1 MAKGTYAAYAV
12 CALLAAGALV
22 LGGCAGS
29 GGAQGGGGA
38 LGDSEKEASTG
49 AVTTL
54 NVPELVAQN
63 PTATIAELIQG
74 RVAGVHVVNGRI
86 TIRGVRSIQGS
97 NDPLIVLDGI
107 PLIVDPFTSHINTH
121 DIQSIN
127 VLKDAASTAI
137 YGSRGANGVIE
148 IKTKKG
154 R

>member
-1 MAKGTYAAYAV
+1 MTTRMKAV
-12 CALLAAGALV
+12 LVLLITGALGV
-22 LGGCAGS
+22 GGCAAS
-29 GGAQGGGGA
+29 GGAQNGDT

-54 NVPELVAQN
+54 DVAEILEEN
-63 PTATIAELIQG
+63 PTATIAELLQG
-74 RVAGVHVVNGRI
+74 RVAGVQVINGRI
-86 TIRGVRSIQGS
+86 RIRGVNSIQGS
-97 NDPLIVLDGI
+97 NEPLIVLDGI
-107 PLIVDPFTSHINTH
+107 PLVVDPSTSHINPH

-127 VLKDAASTAI
+127 VLKSAASTAV

>member
-1 MAKGTYAAYAV
+1 MAIRMNAV
-12 CALLAAGALV
+12 LVLLITGALGV
-22 LGGCAGS
+22 GGCAAS
-29 GGAQGGGGA
+29 GGAQNGST

-54 NVPELVAQN
+54 NVAEILEEN
-63 PTATIAELIQG
+63 PTATIAEMLRG
-74 RVAGVHVVNGRI
+74 RVAGVQVINGRI
-86 TIRGVRSIQGS
+86 MIRGVNSIQGS
-97 NDPLIVLDGI
+97 NEPLIVLDGI
-107 PLIVDPFTSHINTH
+107 PLAVDLYTSHINPH

>member
-1 MAKGTYAAYAV
+1 MAVRMNAV
-12 CALLAAGALV
+12 LVLLITGALGV
-22 LGGCAGS
+22 GGCAAS
-29 GGAQGGGGA
+29 GGAQNGST

-54 NVPELVAQN
+54 NVAEILEEY
-63 PTATIAELIQG
+63 PTATIAELLQG
-74 RVAGVHVVNGRI
+74 RVAGVQVINGRI
-86 TIRGVRSIQGS
+86 RIRGVNSIQG
-97 NDPLIVLDGI
+97 NNEPLIVLDGI
-107 PLIVDPFTSHINTH
+107 PLAVDPSTSHINPH

-127 VLKDAASTAI
+127 VLKGAASTAI

>member
-1 MAKGTYAAYAV
+1 MATRMNTMLV
-12 CALLAAGALV
+12 LLVAGALGI
-22 LGGCAGS
+22 GGCAAS
-29 GGAQGGGGA
+29 GGVRDGGT

-54 NVPELVAQN
+54 DVSEILQDN
-63 PTATIAELIQG
+63 PTATLAEMLQG
-74 RVAGVHVVNGRI
+74 RVAGVQVVNGRI
-86 TIRGVRSIQGS
+86 RIRGVNSIQG
-97 NDPLIVLDGI
+97 NNEPLIVLDGI
-107 PLIVDPFTSHINTH
+107 PLAVDPFTSYVNPH

>member
-1 MAKGTYAAYAV
+1 MAIRMNAML
-12 CALLAAGALV
+12 ALLITGALGV
-22 LGGCAGS
+22 GGCAAS
-29 GGAQGGGGA
+29 GGAQNGRA

-54 NVPELVAQN
+54 NVAEILEEH
-63 PTATIAELIQG
+63 PTATIAELLQG
-74 RVAGVHVVNGRI
+74 RVAGVQVINGRI
-86 TIRGVRSIQGS
+86 RIRGVNSIQGS
-97 NDPLIVLDGI
+97 NEPLIVLDGI
-107 PLIVDPFTSHINTH
+107 PLAVDPSASHINLH

>member
-1 MAKGTYAAYAV
+1 MAQGTKGTNAAY
-12 CALLAAGALV
+12 ALLAAGALI

-29 GGAQGGGGA
+29 GSAQGGGA
-38 LGDSEKEASTG
+38 LGDSETEASTG
-49 AVTTL
+49 AVATL
-54 NVPELVAQN
+54 DVSELLEQN

-74 RVAGVHVVNGRI
+74 RVAGVHVVGGRI
-86 TIRGVRSIQGS
+86 TIRGVNSIQG
-97 NDPLIVLDGI
+97 NNEPLIVLDGI
-107 PLIVDPFTSHINTH
+107 PLAVDPFSSHINAR

>member
-1 MAKGTYAAYAV
+1 MAIRMNAV
-12 CALLAAGALV
+12 LVLLITGALSV
-22 LGGCAGS
+22 GGCAAS
-29 GGAQGGGGA
+29 GGAQNGST

-54 NVPELVAQN
+54 NVAEILEEN
-63 PTATIAELIQG
+63 PTATIAEMLRG
-74 RVAGVHVVNGRI
+74 RVAGVQVINGRI
-86 TIRGVRSIQGS
+86 RIRGVNSIQGS
-97 NDPLIVLDGI
+97 NEPLIVLDGI
-107 PLIVDPFTSHINTH
+107 PLAVDLYTSHINPH

>member
-1 MAKGTYAAYAV
+1 MAIRMNAV
-12 CALLAAGALV
+12 LVLLITGALGV
-22 LGGCAGS
+22 GGCAAS
-29 GGAQGGGGA
+29 GGAQNGRA
-38 LGDSEKEASTG
+38 LGDSEKEVSTG

-54 NVPELVAQN
+54 NVAEILEEY
-63 PTATIAELIQG
+63 PTATIAELLQG
-74 RVAGVHVVNGRI
+74 RVAGVQVINGRI
-86 TIRGVRSIQGS
+86 RIRGVNSIQGS
-97 NDPLIVLDGI
+97 NEPLIVLDGI
-107 PLIVDPFTSHINTH
+107 PLAVDLYTSHINPH

>member
-1 MAKGTYAAYAV
+1 MAIRTNTV
-12 CALLAAGALV
+12 LLLFLTGAL
-22 LGGCAGS
+22 GISGCAAS
-29 GGAQGGGGA
+29 GGARDSDT
-38 LGDSEKEASTG
+38 LGDSAKEASTG

-54 NVPELVAQN
+54 NVSEILEDN
-63 PTATIAELIQG
+63 PTATIAELLQG
-74 RVAGVHVVNGRI
+74 RVAGVQVINGRI
-86 TIRGVRSIQGS
+86 RIRGINSIQG
-97 NDPLIVLDGI
+97 NNEPLIVLDGI
-107 PLIVDPFTSHINTH
+107 PLVVDPSTSHINPH

>member
-1 MAKGTYAAYAV
+1 MAIRMNAV
-12 CALLAAGALV
+12 LVLLITGALSV
-22 LGGCAGS
+22 GGCAAS
-29 GGAQGGGGA
+29 GGAQNGST

-54 NVPELVAQN
+54 NVAEILEEN
-63 PTATIAELIQG
+63 PTATIAEMLRG
-74 RVAGVHVVNGRI
+74 RVAGVQVINGRI
-86 TIRGVRSIQGS
+86 MIRGVNSIQG
-97 NDPLIVLDGI
+97 NNEPLIVLDGI
-107 PLIVDPFTSHINTH
+107 PLAVDPSTSHINPH

-127 VLKDAASTAI
+127 VLKGAASTAI

>member
-1 MAKGTYAAYAV
+1 MTIRRNV
-12 CALLAAGALV
+12 VLALLVTGAFGM
-22 LGGCAGS
+22 GGCAAL
-29 GGAQGGGGA
+29 GGAQNGGT
-38 LGDSEKEASTG
+38 LGDSENEASTG

-54 NVPELVAQN
+54 DVAEILEDN
-63 PTATIAELIQG
+63 PTATIAEMLQG
-74 RVAGVHVVNGRI
+74 RVAGVQVVNGRI
-86 TIRGVRSIQGS
+86 RIRGINSIQGS
-97 NDPLIVLDGI
+97 NEPLIVLDGI
-107 PLIVDPFTSHINTH
+107 PLAVDPFMSYINPH

>member
-1 MAKGTYAAYAV
+1 MAKGTNAIRS
-12 CALLAAGALV
+12 LLAAGALV

-29 GGAQGGGGA
+29 GAVQDDGR

-54 NVPELVAQN
+54 NVPEILEDN
-63 PTATIAELIQG
+63 PTATIAELIRG

-86 TIRGVRSIQGS
+86 TIRGINSIQG
-97 NDPLIVLDGI
+97 NNEPLIVLDGI
-107 PLIVDPFTSHINTH
+107 PLATDPFAAHINAR

>member
-1 MAKGTYAAYAV
+1 MTIRRNAV
-12 CALLAAGALV
+12 LSLFVAGV
-22 LGGCAGS
+22 WGMGGCAGS
-29 GGAQGGGGA
+29 GGAQGSGT

-54 NVPELVAQN
+54 DVSELLEQN

-86 TIRGVRSIQGS
+86 TIRGVNSIQG
-97 NDPLIVLDGI
+97 NNEPLIVLDGI
-107 PLIVDPFTSHINTH
+107 PLVVDPSTSLINPH
-121 DIQSIN
+121 DIQTIN